1 MKVCVIGLGKI
12 GFSTAEYVKNRGFE
26 VFGYDIDPKAVKFAK
41 SKGIKAFEEWDK
53 IPSDIG
59 VFIICIYVGFGKDTL
74 VRPDLSSLKDLCQ
87 KIMRKNKECLI
98 SIESTLPVGTCRKMY
113 KEVLSSKTFLI
124 HVPHRWY
131 EKEQEEHGVNQIR
144 VFGAINAESRKRGL
158 EFYEKRLSIPMHQ
171 VSSIELAEFSKIVE
185 QAFRYV
191 QIAFAEEVK
200 LVCDGKD
207 MSFKELRDAVS
218 GLGGAERMGWSSR
231 PEGPFLASSEMI
243 SRMDARISSMVGS
256 GAWSVRFIAPHL
268 ERSRAKTL
276 YARRETCK
284 SRSPRTTRISHEVR
298 LVR

>member
-1 MKVCVIGLGKI
+1 MKGAWIISLLAGSSEVHWGMVRMKVCVIGLGKI

-41 SKGIKAFEEWDK
+41 SRGIKAFEEWDK

-113 KEVLSSKTFLI
+113 KEILSSKTFLI

-131 EKEQEEHGVNQIR
+131 EKEQEEHGVNQVR

-158 EFYEKRLSIPMHQ
+158 EFYEERLSIPMHQ
-171 VSSIELAEFSKIVE
+171 VSSIELAELSKILE

-200 LVCDGKD
+200 LVCDGKG
-207 MSFKELRDAVS
+207 MSFKELRDAVNTKWNIDMPDALE
-218 GLGGAERMGWSSR
+218 GIGGHCLPKDINFYLHFANFD
-231 PEGPFLASSEMI
+231 PVIACASIFADS
-243 SRMDARISSMVGS
+243 
-256 GAWSVRFIAPHL
+256 
-268 ERSRAKTL
+268 L
-276 YARRETCK
+276 YKQKRREK
-284 SRSPRTTRISHEVR
+284 NG
-298 LVR
+298 

>member
-1 MKVCVIGLGKI
+1 MKGAWIISLLADSSEVHWGMVRMKVCVIGLGKI

-41 SKGIKAFEEWDK
+41 SRGTKAFEEWDK
-53 IPSDIG
+53 IPSDID

-98 SIESTLPVGTCRKMY
+98 SVESTLPVGTCRKMY

-144 VFGAINAESRKRGL
+144 VLGAINAESRKRGL
-158 EFYEKRLSIPMHQ
+158 EFYEECLSIPMHQ
-171 VSSIELAEFSKIVE
+171 VSSIELAELSKILE

-200 LVCDGKD
+200 LVCDGEG
-207 MSFKELRDAVS
+207 MSFKELRDAVNTKWNIDMPDALE
-218 GLGGAERMGWSSR
+218 GIGGHCLPKDINFYLQFANFD
-231 PEGPFLASSEMI
+231 PVIACASIFADS
-243 SRMDARISSMVGS
+243 
-256 GAWSVRFIAPHL
+256 
-268 ERSRAKTL
+268 L
-276 YARRETCK
+276 YKQKRREK
-284 SRSPRTTRISHEVR
+284 NG
-298 LVR
+298 